1 MVIHMGLLIID
12 IRSRSVADGPVR
24 VHKARTKKRYDTLVK
39 VVSVH
44 PKLMNGNGFIIVLC
58 GERIDH

>member
-44 PKLMNGNGFIIVLC
+44 PKLMMGMVL
-58 GERIDH
+58 